1 VNSKAALVVSF
12 LLHHL
17 FKKAPASTFFMSTV
31 AGGDGANYAVNL
43 INMLETRIHVL
54 ITSRR
59 GLG

>member
-12 LLHHL
+12 LLFL